1 MRVRRSTFNASGPC
15 TLGRRVLLDDITY
28 DIFKD
33 DPIGTPLWL
42 EAVQGLERAMN
53 RMEEL
58 AAAEDCEYYLFC
70 SQVGKIVRRMKRKS
84 PRPEDKADGR
94 SRKMAG

>member
-1 MRVRRSTFNASGPC
+1 MS
-15 TLGRRVLLDDITY
+15 DDITY

-33 DPIGTPLWL
+33 DPVGSPLWI

-70 SQVGKIVRRMKRKS
+70 AQVGKIVRRMKRKS
-84 PRPEDKADGR
+84 PRPDDKPSDK

>member
-1 MRVRRSTFNASGPC
+1 M
-15 TLGRRVLLDDITY
+15 LDDITY

-33 DPIGTPLWL
+33 DPIGTPLWI
-42 EAVQGLERAMN
+42 EAVEGLERAMN

-58 AAAEDCEYYLFC
+58 AASEGCEYYLFC
-70 SQVGKIVRRMKRKS
+70 AQVGKIVRRIKRKS
-84 PRPEDKADGR
+84 PRSEDKPNDK